1 LSIARFV
8 LQVVVRPVRRGA
20 ALSEDVDDDQAW
32 CDDRGWHYP
41 PPVVGEELL
50 TLALL
55 EDISRLLVVHGY
67 PPLRGH
73 ALAEMSTTLHRL
85 CRIR

>member
-1 LSIARFV
+1 
-8 LQVVVRPVRRGA
+8 
-20 ALSEDVDDDQAW
+20 VDDDQAW
-32 CDDRGWHYP
+32 CDDQGWHYP

-55 EDISRLLVVHGY
+55 EDISRLLVIHGY

-73 ALAEMSTTLHRL
+73 ALAAMSTAVHRL
-85 CRIR
+85 SRIR